1 MSMQIVFPGGTR
13 VDAHYKGF
21 VISTDQ
27 PVGDGGTSA
36 VPSPFDLFLSSLGTC
51 AGYFVLVFCQRRSLP
66 TEGLSLALDAVR
78 DAEGHRLARVEI
90 AISLPEGFPAEYVAA
105 CARAAEQ
112 CAVKSYLDAKLPI
125 EITAKRGE
133 RG

>member
-27 PVGDGGTSA
+27 AAGDGGTSA
-36 VPSPFDLFLSSLGTC
+36 APSPFDLFLSSLGTC

-78 DAEGHRLARVEI
+78 DAEGHRIARVEI
-90 AISLPEGFPAEYVAA
+90 VVSLPEGFPAEYVAA
-105 CARAAEQ
+105 CVRAAEQ
-112 CAVKSYLDAKLPI
+112 CAVKGYLDAKLPI